1 MSVRVTRDNVRQ
13 LIDSGAIRIGTK
25 LVIDGDGCKVSG
37 FYLDDRDQPLGIE
50 GHPHGCYWPDLSGT
64 ACDVRLA
71 TPPTTDDGFQ
81 TIRDAVTQAVA
92 TATPAQVLAAA
103 SALGLKVEQTTT
115 YRIV

>member
-25 LVIDGDGCKVSG
+25 LVIDGYGCRVSS
-37 FYLDDRDQPLGIE
+37 FDLADRDQPIEVE
-50 GHPHGCYWPDLSGT
+50 GHPHRCCWPKLN
-64 ACDVRLA
+64 ARDVWLA
-71 TPPTTDDGFQ
+71 TPDDGTQ
-81 TIRDAVTQAVA
+81 AIRDAVTKAVA

>member
-13 LIDSGAIRIGTK
+13 LIYSGAIRIGTE
-25 LVIDGDGCKVSG
+25 LLIDDGECVVSS
-37 FYLDDRDQPLGIE
+37 FDLADRDQPLGIE

-64 ACDVRLA
+64 ARDVRLA
-71 TPPTTDDGFQ
+71 TPDDGIQ
-81 TIRDAVTQAVA
+81 TIRDAVMKAVA